1 MLMNKNQANNH
12 LTRHPE
18 HRLYP
23 VGYARSV
30 DDMDRERAVTSFEVI
45 KKRWES
51 LDHDGKVKE
60 AVCIFSR
67 LGL

>member
-1 MLMNKNQANNH
+1 MLINKAQAH
-12 LTRHPE
+12 KHYITYPD

-23 VGYARSV
+23 VGYIRNV
-30 DDMDRERAVTSFEVI
+30 DDMKREMAVASFEVI
-45 KKRWES
+45 EKRWES

-60 AVCIFSR
+60 ASVIFAR